1 MRHLRHLTLAAA
13 AVAALALAGC
23 GGSGS
28 STTATE
34 QSPAD
39 TPADTPADN
48 PTQLAALE
56 SAHAQAKAALATLQ
70 DNLGDATQA
79 EVDAVK
85 AKLAELERVLA
96 AAAGVSDQTK
106 KMYAAEPLET
116 ELAAAEQAAALA
128 IAAGNEKQAAIAA
141 AKKALD
147 AAEVAKDLAAD
158 GRDATE
164 ADGDTPAMAAKTGSA
179 KAQEALM
186 GLVLVQTGGGKA
198 KMHADKAVE
207 AAGKAQNAYEA
218 AKKAYETARAA
229 ATVEAAV
236 RARQNAEDA
245 RRDAEMYAKTAN
257 DEAMKAVQ
265 AAAMELGR
273 SGDDRMTWSIGSGG
287 DKKSITVTT
296 GGGTNAT
303 VGTPE
308 KSAVTA
314 SGTSAT
320 GPDVTLAN
328 LDKDRPLIFGRDIVL
343 GKQHDHAETDN
354 TARLRLMDKYYSD
367 MLEVG
372 IYVAELVTEGTQKL
386 TISGTAD
393 NPGTVT
399 HADDALDPA
408 LRGKK
413 FPLTKVTGRNYWR
426 TSQGTGLTK
435 GTAGGNWDGQGDDA
449 IKPNQYFRQVHTL
462 WVEETEKKVGDAG
475 DLYSYTGD
483 DNKERFVMILSNG
496 SPRNAYVIKGKYG
509 LPVIYEHMHVNY
521 GMWNTMKDEKPADL
535 GIGFVTVLEGKDKTP
550 LANTLR
556 VGTATYQGGW
566 VGTVRSAASSETGL
580 TNRSGAS
587 EVTADFTKNT
597 VEVSLTGL
605 AMLEGAI
612 DGNGFMGT
620 EVTDVED
627 IGDLTAA
634 ADGAGYT
641 GEFSGAF
648 YGPRAEEVGGV
659 FDFDGEKKGAFR
671 GAFGGGVL
679 LQ

>member
-1 MRHLRHLTLAAA
+1 MRHLGHLTLAVAA
-13 AVAALALAGC
+13 AAALALAGC

-28 STTATE
+28 STTTAPE
-34 QSPAD
+34 QP
-39 TPADTPADN
+39 PVDTPADN
-48 PTQLAALE
+48 PTQLAALK

-70 DNLGDATQA
+70 DDLGDATRA
-79 EVDAVK
+79 EVDDAK

-96 AAAGVSDQTK
+96 AAADVSDQTK
-106 KMYAAEPLET
+106 KMYAAGPIAT
-116 ELAAAEQAAALA
+116 ELAAAERGAALA
-128 IAAGNEKQAAIAA
+128 IAAGNEKQAAIDA

-147 AAEVAKDLAAD
+147 AAQAAKDLAAN

-164 ADGDTPAMAAKTGSA
+164 AEGDTPAMAAKTGSA
-179 KAQEALM
+179 KAQEAVM
-186 GLVLVQTGGGKA
+186 GLVLMQTGGGKA

-207 AAGKAQNAYEA
+207 AAAKAENAYKA
-218 AKKAYETARAA
+218 AKKAYETAKAA
-229 ATVEAAV
+229 ATVIAAV
-236 RARQNAEDA
+236 DAQKGAEDA

-273 SGDDRMTWSIGSGG
+273 SGDDRMTWSIGSGS

-296 GGGTNAT
+296 EGTD
-303 VGTPE
+303 
-308 KSAVTA
+308 VTA
-314 SGTSAT
+314 SHPEQAEVRASSTVSNPSG
-320 GPDVTLAN
+320 GGVTLAN
-328 LDKDRPLIFGRDIVL
+328 LAKDRPFRAARDIAL

-367 MLEVG
+367 MHEEVG
-372 IYVAELVTEGTQKL
+372 IYVGERVTEGSQKL

-393 NPGTVT
+393 DPGTVT
-399 HADDALDPA
+399 HADNADDPA
-408 LRGKK
+408 LRGKT
-413 FPLTKVTGRNYWR
+413 FTLTKVTERNYWR
-426 TSQGTGLTK
+426 ESNGSGIEK
-435 GTAGGNWDGQGDDA
+435 GTSGGFWDGQGDET
-449 IKPNQYFRQVHTL
+449 IKPNQYFRQTFNL
-462 WVEETEKKVGDAG
+462 TIDGTEKPLGAG
-475 DLYSYTGD
+475 DLYSYTD
-483 DNKERFVMILSNG
+483 DDGKERFVMILSNG
-496 SPRNAYVIKGKYG
+496 SPRNAYVIKGPYG
-509 LPVIYEHMHVNY
+509 LPVVYDHVHMNY
-521 GMWNTMKDEKPADL
+521 GMWNTMKEEKPADL

-550 LANTLR
+550 VADIPG

-566 VGTVRSAASSETGL
+566 VGTVRSAGSPDTDPNF
-580 TNRSGAS
+580 TNQGGFS

-620 EVTDVED
+620 EVTDVEN

-634 ADGAGYT
+634 ADGTGYT

-659 FDFDGEKKGAFR
+659 FDFDGKKLGAFR

>member
-1 MRHLRHLTLAAA
+1 MRHLRHLTLAVAA
-13 AVAALALAGC
+13 AAALALAGC

-28 STTATE
+28 STTTAPE
-34 QSPAD
+34 QP
-39 TPADTPADN
+39 PADTPADN
-48 PTQLAALE
+48 PAQLAALK

-70 DNLGDATQA
+70 DDLGDATRA
-79 EVDAVK
+79 EIDDAK

-96 AAAGVSDQTK
+96 AAADVSDQTK
-106 KMYAAEPLET
+106 KMYAAEPIAT
-116 ELAAAEQAAALA
+116 DLAAAEKAAASA
-128 IAAGNEKQAAIAA
+128 IAAGNEKQAAIDA

-147 AAEVAKDLAAD
+147 AAEAAKDLAAD

-164 ADGDTPAMAAKTGSA
+164 AEGDTPAMAAKTGSA

-207 AAGKAQNAYEA
+207 AAGKAENAYEV

-229 ATVEAAV
+229 ATVTAAV
-236 RARQNAEDA
+236 DAQGAAEDA

-296 GGGTNAT
+296 EGTDF
-303 VGTPE
+303 
-308 KSAVTA
+308 TA
-314 SGTSAT
+314 RHPSRGDVRASSTSI
-320 GPDVTLAN
+320 TLAN
-328 LDKDRPLIFGRDIVL
+328 LAKDRPYRGPRNLAL

-354 TARLRLMDKYYSD
+354 TARLRLMGKYYSD

-372 IYVAELVTEGTQKL
+372 IYVAERVTEGSQKL

-393 NPGTVT
+393 DPDTVT
-399 HADDALDPA
+399 HADDADDPA
-408 LRGKK
+408 LQGKT
-413 FPLTKVTGRNYWR
+413 FTLTKVTGRNYFR
-426 TSQGTGLTK
+426 SSQGTGIDK
-435 GTAGGNWDGQGDDA
+435 GTSGGSWDGQGDDD
-449 IKPNQYFRQVHTL
+449 IRPNQYYRQVYNLRIDGT
-462 WVEETEKKVGDAG
+462 EEALGAG

-496 SPRNAYVIKGKYG
+496 SPRNAYVIKGPYG
-509 LPVIYEHMHVNY
+509 IPIVYDHVHMNY
-521 GMWNTMKDEKPADL
+521 GMWNTMKDEEPVDL

-550 LANTLR
+550 LANIPR

-566 VGTVRSAASSETGL
+566 VGTVRSASSSDTDPKF
-580 TNRSGAS
+580 TNQSGVS
-587 EVTADFTKNT
+587 EVTADFKKNT
-597 VEVSLTGL
+597 VEVSLNRL
-605 AMLEGAI
+605 AMLEGTL
-612 DGNGFMGT
+612 DGDGFMGT
-620 EVTDVED
+620 EVTG
-627 IGDLTAA
+627 IRSLGDLTAA
-634 ADGAGYT
+634 ADGTGYT

-648 YGPRAEEVGGV
+648 YGPDVEEVGGV

-671 GAFGGGVL
+671 GAFGGAVSPE
-679 LQ
+679 